1 MQYSEARP
9 MLAAPLLNRQGVA
22 KMLKVSEST
31 VDRLRARGHD
41 PLPAL
46 QVGGSVRFD
55 AGAVADWLIRQRK
68 AGVEIAR

>member
-1 MQYSEARP
+1 MIVIA
-9 MLAAPLLNRQGVA
+9 L
-22 KMLKVSEST
+22 SEST
-31 VDRLRARGHD
+31 VDRLRARGND